1 MLSALMNMTRNGDA
15 VYSQE
20 ELDRVIGQL
29 IHQTPGSA
37 PPPASTTAIRSLPK
51 KKIDREM
58 LGSDG
63 NAECSICMDAV
74 ELGTEVTVLPCTHWF
89 HFPCIEAWLTQH
101 NTCPHCRRAIDTN
114 TTNNTTCRSV
124 PRSPRANLS
133 FFTHGVAPPYP
144 LRRRQTVLD
153 QDEPADFS
161 RPTSTT
167 GNGTSDDPV
176 IIQDSPESASSGRR
190 RGRSSP
196 FASLRGRTSFS
207 RSNPNSSGPSSPTPD
222 QNGTGTRRSSRSSR
236 NSGRSEGQ
244 RAGVGGWF
252 WSRFGGTSST

>member
-1 MLSALMNMTRNGDA
+1 MSRNGDA

-58 LGSDG
+58 LGSEG

-114 TTNNTTCRSV
+114 TTNSTCRSV
-124 PRSPRANLS
+124 PRPTRPLLG
-133 FFTHGVAPPYP
+133 FFSSIPPSRQP
-144 LRRRQTVLD
+144 RRRQALN
-153 QDEPADFS
+153 QDGPADSS

-176 IIQDSPESASSGRR
+176 IIQDSPETGSSGRR

-196 FASLRGRTSFS
+196 FASLRGRASLS
-207 RSNPNSSGPSSPTPD
+207 RSNTNSSGPNSPTPD
-222 QNGTGTRRSSRSSR
+222 QNGAGTRRSSRSSR